1 MTILNKIQWATVKSA
16 ITSLAASETDLN
28 VKTQST
34 YDLMQE
40 QLGAITAWQY
50 FISPNSKNSGLS
62 LATEDQFKSM
72 KDAVAKGW
80 SKTEQALLTT
90 DESVVKSFS
99 KDQKDRR
106 RALQNKLGGVMS
118 NYNTYLGKRA
128 IALIEGIAE
137 NKRTTEEK
145 DMLKTLK
152 DNGYDDKKSKRAKP
166 KGADQNRNDSVN
178 VAIDKDIS
186 TVDLVRQ
193 CLLLMQNKIADT
205 EDLTGIPS
213 MIVTGLPKWIKAI
226 K

>member
-1 MTILNKIQWATVKSA
+1 
-16 ITSLAASETDLN
+16 
-28 VKTQST
+28 
-34 YDLMQE
+34 
-40 QLGAITAWQY
+40 
-50 FISPNSKNSGLS
+50 
-62 LATEDQFKSM
+62 
-72 KDAVAKGW
+72 
-80 SKTEQALLTT
+80 
-90 DESVVKSFS
+90 
-99 KDQKDRR
+99 
-106 RALQNKLGGVMS
+106 
-118 NYNTYLGKRA
+118 YLGKRA

-152 DNGYDDKKSKRAKP
+152 DNGYDDKKSKRVKP

-213 MIVTGLPKWIKAI
+213 VIVTGLPKWIKAI